1 MSSLVFVAALFENQP
16 VLVDLTDD
24 EPVVQTLPSAPRRPP
39 TERDADLEKQAAQDA
54 KQTTTVARFSPSGE
68 HIFAGTNKGWLNIID
83 AATRTTLSS
92 SRISSSMIILVR
104 FTDAGR
110 DLVVNSS
117 DRIIRTFRLPDFSA
131 PGFDLDAF
139 RLDTPLRF
147 QDLVNRLSW
156 NHVCFSPSGEHV
168 VASPYMNHSVYI
180 WDRDHDRGSLVKI
193 LEAPDEI
200 SVVEWHPH
208 RPCLA
213 AVGLDEGR
221 IYVWATV
228 TPQRWSALAPDFVE
242 VEENVEYVER
252 EDEFD
257 IAPPEE
263 LQRRRI
269 VREEDERV
277 DVLTLDPAPRAARFR
292 LPVVLDEPGA
302 GNSDSED
309 DVVAVG
315 AGQFRR
321 KTPGREWGAGGA
333 DGDAPST
340 AGASGDERA
349 KANGTKAN
357 GSRRRGKAD

>member
-1 MSSLVFVAALFENQP
+1 LDRELTSSLVFAAALFENQP
-16 VLVDLTDD
+16 VLVDLAQE
-24 EPVVQTLPSAPRRPP
+24 EPAIATLPSAPRRPP
-39 TERDADLEKQAAQDA
+39 SDADSEKQAAQDA
-54 KQTTTVARFSPSGE
+54 KQTTTVTRFSPSGA
-68 HIFAGTNKGWLNIID
+68 HIFSGTNKGWLNIIC

-92 SRISSSMIILVR
+92 SRISSSMIILLR
-104 FTDAGR
+104 FTNAGR

-117 DRIIRTFRLPDFSA
+117 DRIIRTFRLPDFST
-131 PGFDLDAF
+131 PDFDFDTF

-147 QDLVNRLSW
+147 QDLVNKLSW

-168 VASPYMNHSVYI
+168 VASPYMNHAVYI

-221 IYVWATV
+221 VYVWATV

-277 DVLTLDPAPRAARFR
+277 DVLLLDPVARAATFR
-292 LPVVLDEPGA
+292 LPVVLDEPGGA

-321 KTPGREWGAGGA
+321 KTPGREWGAGE
-333 DGDAPST
+333 DAPST

-349 KANGTKAN
+349 GARKSN
-357 GSRRRGKAD
+357 GSKRR